1 MGTRMKQW
9 MDKLERLGVD
19 VKVYI
24 RQQVTIMVL
33 ALLTGMLSYWGTQS
47 WVIPISIGVMG
58 IIIGISNHFKL
69 LKNAELST
77 RMLQTSFISFLGI
90 LLVFLENQLNLYQA
104 LKESRHYVDQRM
116 LLQLDHLLAHIET
129 DKSSEPFIQ
138 MSLSFKSQTI
148 TQILLLIYQLDQ
160 QGYDRTIIARYQD
173 MLNQIHADAVTSF
186 IDGVNQRF
194 NWYFAFPMLGTVL
207 LTTFF
212 ALGVLEQVVESM
224 YG

>member
-1 MGTRMKQW
+1 
-9 MDKLERLGVD
+9 LGVN
-19 VKVYI
+19 VKIYV
-24 RQQVTIMVL
+24 RQQVSIILL
-33 ALLTGMLSYWGTQS
+33 AMITGMLSYWGTQS
-47 WVIPISIGVMG
+47 WVIPISVVVIGALIV
-58 IIIGISNHFKL
+58 ISNHFQL

-116 LLQLDHLLAHIET
+116 LLQLDSLLAHIET

-138 MSLSFKSQTI
+138 MSSSFKSQTI
-148 TQILLLIYQLDQ
+148 TQIMLLIYQLDQ

>member
-1 MGTRMKQW
+1 MGTRMKKW
-9 MDKLERLGVD
+9 MSRLELLGVN
-19 VKVYI
+19 VKIYV
-24 RQQVTIMVL
+24 RQQVSIILL
-33 ALLTGMLSYWGTQS
+33 AMITGMLSYWGTQS
-47 WVIPISIGVMG
+47 WVIPISVVVIGALIV
-58 IIIGISNHFKL
+58 ISNHFQL

-104 LKESRHYVDQRM
+104 LKESRQYVDQRM
-116 LLQLDHLLAHIET
+116 LLQLDNLLAHIET

-138 MSLSFKSQTI
+138 MSSSFKSQTI
-148 TQILLLIYQLDQ
+148 TQIMLLIYQLDQ